1 MASVHCW
8 LRLLKIAAP
17 FTPKQ
22 HPDDANSANS
32 APPGLEGGVLK
43 QMQRLALVALVTL
56 VKVWMWGREGRLKA
70 THQHEGKEAFPIEWH
85 VYYDKILDFRRCLE
99 IISQIFVGV
108 RF

>member
-1 MASVHCW
+1 MTSVHCW

-22 HPDDANSANS
+22 NPDDANS

-56 VKVWMWGREGRLKA
+56 VQVWMWGREGGLKA
-70 THQHEGKEAFPIEWH
+70 THQNEGKRDSSYRVACLLRLK
-85 VYYDKILDFRRCLE
+85 YLILEDVWKSSRR
-99 IISQIFVGV
+99 FFWV